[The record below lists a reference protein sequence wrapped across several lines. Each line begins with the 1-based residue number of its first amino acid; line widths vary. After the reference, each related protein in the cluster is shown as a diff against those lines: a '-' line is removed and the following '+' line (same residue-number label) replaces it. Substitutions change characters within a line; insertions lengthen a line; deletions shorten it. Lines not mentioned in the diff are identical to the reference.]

1 MRRCS
6 LFLLLAFALSNAG
19 FAQSSS
25 AFPPAAG
32 RTSASLPP
40 LTVEKPAQPVVRR
53 AEPVNRSVEAVPIP
67 GSAGAVFRPGDTI
80 ELRMTGMPLEDSNMY
95 NGTYTL
101 GGDGLINVPL
111 AGQVRAAGLTQGQL
125 EKAIEK
131 RLVDEKIF
139 RWPTATINVPNQARF
154 VTVGGNVRGPSR
166 LVWSPDLTLLAA
178 ISACGG
184 VGDFGG
190 DKVNLIRN
198 GGVTTLSIKKLKR
211 NPVDDPKLLPGDQVD
226 LL

>member
-25 AFPPAAG
+25 AFQPAAG

-53 AEPVNRSVEAVPIP
+53 AEAVNRSVEAAPIP